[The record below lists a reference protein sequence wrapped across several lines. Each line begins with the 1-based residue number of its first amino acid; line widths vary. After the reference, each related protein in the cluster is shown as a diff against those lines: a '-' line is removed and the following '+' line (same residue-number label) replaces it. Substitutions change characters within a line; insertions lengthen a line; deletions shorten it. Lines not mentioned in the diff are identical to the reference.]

1 MSNDSIERIFLGL
14 EAPPLRTAAELM
26 IKRYQ
31 QSADGQSEVDLSN
44 LLVVLPTSRAGR
56 RLLQLLIDAAEQ
68 RQVILTPPH
77 VITVGDLPEQLYVA
91 EKELAS
97 DLAQQIAWAKA
108 LDQTPDE
115 VIEQLTGVSDDDTGD
130 ERYKDWQPLAQL
142 MVRLHTRLA
151 SDIWSFRSV
160 AREVKNLKN
169 FLAKELQRWEAL
181 ETIQQTYYEILDSVN
196 LWDRQ
201 AARSFAAAGHRL
213 NKKRCHCS
221 KDILLIGVADLNRSL
236 TGMLS
241 QVADQVTCMVAAE
254 QSMADRFDALG
265 GLIATA
271 WLDAPVAIDNEKI
284 RIVNK
289 PVDQAHAVLEY
300 LNHLPQLNA
309 DSKFKSKVESNAKS
323 KVESKTK
330 SKTKANTK
338 SKREITRT
346 GHTFWTD
353 EITIGVPDPKV
364 IPQIERE
371 LNSADLPHRS
381 LAGKSLDQTAPVR
394 LMTACRDYLRTQ
406 DYVSF
411 AALIRHPDI
420 FAWIADTIQED
431 DFLSDFDDYQNNH
444 LPDKIL
450 VGRTDPFGDP
460 EQIAAIFDTKD
471 PNSKR
476 RADASAQQCQRLNDI
491 HGLIAPLLRPL
502 SDGVRPLGQWAEYWI
517 NVLITVYGDRTL
529 DKTDDGDRQTIAACT
544 AINEAL
550 GNQQQV
556 PEGFG
561 ITTTAAQALQWALD
575 AASEKRVLPTP
586 QPDAIELAGW
596 LDLALD
602 DAPVLIITGMND
614 ENVPTS
620 EVGHQFL
627 PNALCE
633 QLGILDNNRRYA
645 RDCFALTVMTAVR
658 ENYLLIVG
666 RNDHG
671 GEPKK
676 PSRLLFADTA
686 DVAALRA
693 RAFFTFVDDR
703 PSELWLGDNDSIPT
717 DQQLQIPYPVCDMI
731 PNRLSVTKFKEYLKC
746 PYRFYLNIVM
756 NLRTATDDWRE
767 LTGGTF
773 GDLAHNVLEAF
784 AESDLRDS
792 TSAKAINEF
801 LSHELDT
808 QSQQIF
814 LGSRLPAVQLQ
825 MEQLRLRLERFAVCQ
840 SEHRKSGWQIVST
853 EELLA
858 HDLDVDGEVFTI
870 TGKIDRVDRHEETRQ
885 VAIWDYKTS
894 DKGQDPTKAHIKSKQ
909 WIDLQLPLYR
919 HLVKEVDV
927 VKSDNLATVKLGY
940 VLLSR
945 NLDDIRFEEAQ
956 FDSPML
962 AEADELVM
970 DCIRKIRQ
978 GIFWPP
984 VEKPPEYSEDFATIC
999 QDQVFEP
1006 FDIRKNTPAEM
1017 AVQPKDTV
1025 VELPW

>member
-1 MSNDSIERIFLGL
+1 MSKHSIERIFLGL
-14 EAPPLRTAAELM
+14 QAPPLQTAADL
-26 IKRYQ
+26 IIDRHQ
-31 QSADGQSEVDLSN
+31 QSTDGQQEVNLTH
-44 LLVVLPTSRAGR
+44 LLVVLPTLRSRR
-56 RLLQLLIDAAEQ
+56 RLLQLLIDAAER
-68 RQVILTPPH
+68 RQVILTPPDI
-77 VITVGDLPEQLYVA
+77 ITIGDLPERLYVA
-91 EKELAS
+91 EKSLAS

-108 LDQTPDE
+108 LDQTSDE
-115 VIEQLTGVSDDDTGD
+115 VIEQLTGIAEQEKSDD
-130 ERYKDWQPLAQL
+130 RLRDWQPLAQL

-169 FLAKELQRWEAL
+169 FLGKELQRWEAL
-181 ETIQQTYYEILDSVN
+181 EKIQQTYYEILDSVN

-213 NKKRCHCS
+213 NKRRCFCAQ
-221 KDILLIGVADLNRSL
+221 DILLIGVADLNRSL

-241 QVADQVTCMVAAE
+241 QVADQVTCMVAADE
-254 QSMADRFDALG
+254 AMADRFDGLG
-265 GLIATA
+265 GLIAA
-271 WLDAPVAIDNEKI
+271 SWLDAEVKIDDRQI

-300 LNHLPQLNA
+300 LQHLPPGRA
-309 DSKFKSKVESNAKS
+309 FS
-323 KVESKTK
+323 
-330 SKTKANTK
+330 
-338 SKREITRT
+338 
-346 GHTFWTD
+346 TD
-353 EITIGVPDPKV
+353 EVTIGVPDPKV
-364 IPQIERE
+364 IPQIQRE
-371 LNSADLPHRS
+371 LNAAQLPHRN
-381 LAGKSLDQTAPVR
+381 LAGKSLDQTSPVR

-420 FAWIADTIQED
+420 FAWVADSIQHD
-431 DFLSDFDDYQNNH
+431 SFLSEFDEYQNTH

-450 VGRTDPFGDP
+450 VGQTQPFGDP
-460 EQIAAIFDTKD
+460 DKIAAIFDTKD

-476 RADASAQQCQRLNDI
+476 RSDATAQRCQRLNSI
-491 HGLIAPLLRPL
+491 HELIGPLLQPL
-502 SDGVRPLGQWAEYWI
+502 ADGVRPIGQWADYWI
-517 NVLITVYGDRTL
+517 NVLITVYGDRML
-529 DKTDDGDRQTIAACT
+529 DPTDDGDRQTIAACT
-544 AINEAL
+544 AIKNAL

-556 PEGFG
+556 PAGFG
-561 ITTTAAQALQWALD
+561 ITTTAAIALQWALD
-575 AASEKRVLPTP
+575 AAAEQRVLPHP

-602 DAPVLIITGMND
+602 DAEVLIVTGMND

-645 RDCFALTVMTAVR
+645 RDCYALTVMTAVR
-658 ENYLLIVG
+658 ENFLLIAG
-666 RNDHG
+666 RNSQN

-676 PSRLLFADTA
+676 PSRLLFADSP

-703 PSELWLGDNDSIPT
+703 PSALWLGDNESMPT
-717 DQQLQIPYPVCDMI
+717 DQQLPIPYPVCDVI

-746 PYRFYLNIVM
+746 PYRFYLNIIM

-767 LTGGTF
+767 LSGGTF

-784 AESDLRDS
+784 AESEFRDS
-792 TSAKAINEF
+792 TNAKAINEF
-801 LSHELDT
+801 LEQELST

-825 MEQLRLRLERFAVCQ
+825 IDQLRLRLERFAVCQ
-840 SEHRKSGWQIVST
+840 AEHRKSGWQIVST

-858 HDLDVDGEVFTI
+858 HDLEVDGEVFTI

-894 DKGQDPTKAHIKSKQ
+894 DKGEGPKAAHLKSGQ

-945 NLDDIRFEEAQ
+945 DLGSIRFEEAE
-956 FDSPML
+956 FDSPL
-962 AEADELVM
+962 LDEADELVK

-984 VEKPPEYSEDFATIC
+984 VAKPPKYSQDFAAIC
-999 QDQVFEP
+999 QDDVFEP
-1006 FDIRKNTPAEM
+1006 FDVSKNTPPEM
-1017 AVQPKDTV
+1017 AIGSKDTV